1 MRLLVID
8 DAPAVAAS
16 AAHALHHA
24 GHVVRVATSVD
35 AAHGELD
42 GDVDVVVLDHHL
54 DRPSELLRH
63 RLAHLR
69 HPVLVVSGLDDDAAR
84 AVASAHGWTFLA
96 KPFDDDALCAAVAAI
111 LPSETPVPDAT
122 GPRPTIAPEPAPA
135 AVAPTQLPPPP
146 PAAQVTPSGRPVP
159 PVAVQVLDRIGDIV
173 GVIVIAL
180 LCSGGKIGGELALIG
195 IGGILGVGTGLRQIG
210 TRSPSGA
217 GVGVTGLLLLGASRW
232 LTPAA
237 AGAELARASGL
248 LGLLALVAGLALGCP

>member
-1 MRLLVID
+1 MTARILVVD

-16 AAHALHHA
+16 AAHALRAA

-54 DRPSELLRH
+54 DRDSSLLRH

-69 HPVLVVSGLDDDAAR
+69 HPVLVGSGLDDDAAR
-84 AVASAHGWTFLA
+84 AAADAHGWSFLP
-96 KPFDDDALCAAVAAI
+96 KPFDDATLVAAVAAL
-111 LPSETPVPDAT
+111 LPSETPVPTDAT
-122 GPRPTIAPEPAPA
+122 GPRPTIAPEAT
-135 AVAPTQLPPPP
+135 APTQLPPPP

-159 PVAVQVLDRIGDIV
+159 PVAVQIADRVGDVVGCVLLY
-173 GVIVIAL
+173 L
-180 LCSGGKIGGELALIG
+180 LCHEGKLGGVETMIAIGA
-195 IGGILGVGTGLRQIG
+195 ILGVGTGLRQVG
-210 TRSPSGA
+210 ARTGAGA
-217 GVGVTGLLLLGASRW
+217 GVGVTGLLVLGASRW

-248 LGLLALVAGLALGCP
+248 LGLLALVAGLALQGCP